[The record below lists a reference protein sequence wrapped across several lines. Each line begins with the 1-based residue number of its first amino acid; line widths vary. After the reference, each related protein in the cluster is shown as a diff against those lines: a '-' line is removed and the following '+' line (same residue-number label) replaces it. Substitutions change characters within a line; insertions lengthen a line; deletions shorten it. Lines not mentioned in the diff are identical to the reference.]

1 MGGVLFGLPGTL
13 TLALAPILT
22 RTSTRTPNPTLPLSR
37 YSEDYI
43 RKHSAYDAY
52 IAGVRKAARQGKT
65 PPQRKKPAP
74 EVTVAAVEEEDD
86 DDDEQVLLP
95 PPHPAPPPAVY
106 LLPGPVRSPAVTR
119 AALALH

>member
-22 RTSTRTPNPTLPLSR
+22 RTSTRTPTRTPIPTLPLSR

-86 DDDEQVLLP
+86 DDDDEQVLPPPPPPPPLP
-95 PPHPAPPPAVY
+95 PCT
-106 LLPGPVRSPAVTR
+106 SPQ
-119 AALALH
+119 ALSEAQP

>member
-22 RTSTRTPNPTLPLSR
+22 RTPTRTPIPTLPLSR

-95 PPHPAPPPAVY
+95 PPHLASPPAVC
-106 LLPGPVRSPAVTR
+106 LPQ
-119 AALALH
+119 ALSEAQP